1 MLTTL
6 QGKTTSPCSFAVM
19 LSSAGLS
26 IVGDAVG
33 RRGNLKYNSLF
44 IQNIN
49 QFKILNF
56 LGSKGNDILI
66 LGVMRVNFGKKI
78 FTKKFKNDIFKMSKF
93 LKNGFVWPKE
103 EYIKE

>member
-44 IQNIN
+44 I
-49 QFKILNF
+49 
-56 LGSKGNDILI
+56 
-66 LGVMRVNFGKKI
+66 
-78 FTKKFKNDIFKMSKF
+78 
-93 LKNGFVWPKE
+93 
-103 EYIKE
+103 